1 MIRRFLYTAAVIGC
15 GGVSLWAAEQATFV
29 LNNGARH
36 SGTIVYGRGSNN
48 IVDERFHLS
57 ASGTEETFGLNDV
70 AVIDFAGGMPAAG
83 ERQALPTDNTG
94 LMVMRDGSV
103 QRGHLHNIVGGDF
116 VQWVNEAGQRNNY
129 PIRDVSRLYL
139 NPQSA
144 RTMFLGSPKQP
155 TIVNSAAQGA
165 MRVDANQPW
174 VDTGIVVRRGD
185 PVLFNGT
192 GDITLAQGVSSGV
205 NGTPAF
211 ESRTY
216 PVPTAAA
223 GALIGRVGGTAFVI
237 GSGTQPIAM
246 PSDGRLMLGVN
257 DDHFDDNTGF
267 FSVVITRQARRGVF
281 RR

>member
-1 MIRRFLYTAAVIGC
+1 MIRRFLYAAALIGF
-15 GGVSLWAAEQATFV
+15 GGVSMWAAEQATFV
-29 LNNGARH
+29 LNNGAHH
-36 SGTIVYGRGSNN
+36 SGTIVYGRGTNN
-48 IVDERFHLS
+48 IVDERFHLN
-57 ASGTEETFGLNDV
+57 ASGTEETFGLHEV
-70 AVIDFAGGMPAAG
+70 AVIDFAGGMPTAA

-103 QRGHLHNIVGGDF
+103 QRGHLHNIIGGDF

-129 PIRDVSRLYL
+129 AIRDVRRLYL

-144 RTMFLGSPKQP
+144 RAMFFGPSRQP
-155 TIVNSAAQGA
+155 TVADRAPGA

-174 VDTGIVVRRGD
+174 IDTGIAVRRGD
-185 PVLFNGT
+185 LLVFNAT
-192 GDITLAQGVSSGV
+192 GDIMLAPGVSSGV
-205 NGTPAF
+205 NGTSAF

-216 PVPTAAA
+216 PVPTASA
-223 GALIGRVGGTAFVI
+223 GALIGRVGGAAFVI

-267 FSVVITRQARRGVF
+267 FSVVITRQPPRGVL

>member
-1 MIRRFLYTAAVIGC
+1 MIRRFLCTAAVIGF
-15 GGVSLWAAEQATFV
+15 GGVSLWAAEKATFV
-29 LNNGARH
+29 LNNGERH

-57 ASGTEETFGLNDV
+57 ASGNEKTFGLHDV
-70 AVIDFAGGMPAAG
+70 AVIDFAGDTPTAG

-94 LMVMRDGSV
+94 LMVMRNGSV
-103 QRGHLHNIVGGDF
+103 QRGHLHNLIGGDF
-116 VQWVNEAGQRNNY
+116 VQWVNEAGQRGNY

-144 RTMFLGSPKQP
+144 RTVFLDSTKQP
-155 TIVNSAAQGA
+155 TIVDTAAQGA
-165 MRVDANQPW
+165 IRVDANQPW
-174 VDTGIVVRRGD
+174 VETGIVVRRGD
-185 PVLFNGT
+185 RLLFNAT
-192 GDITLAQGVSSGV
+192 GDITLAPGVSSGV

-211 ESRTY
+211 KSHAY
-216 PVPTAAA
+216 PVPAAAA
-223 GALIGRVGGTAFVI
+223 GALIGRVGGRAFAI
-237 GSGTQPIAM
+237 GSETQPIAM

-267 FSVVITRQARRGVF
+267 FSVVITQPRRGVF